1 MPTGTRAACRSVPVS
16 SAALLLA
23 LPLLERYG
31 LVGKHDRD
39 VVLDPVDE
47 LRLPAHAE
55 LAVGRELES
64 ALAHRA
70 DENVQQLLTDR
81 HGRLLSDRTA
91 RVQPWL
97 TSPACGRVK
106 QAAYLRGDQR
116 SGSTAGGL
124 EPGGVDGSDVP
135 RPGAPAAL
143 RA

>member
-1 MPTGTRAACRSVPVS
+1 GGGTPRAPAFRSVPVS

-23 LPLLERYG
+23 FPLLEGDG

-47 LRLPAHAE
+47 LRLPAHEE

-97 TSPACGRVK
+97 VRQRTS
-106 QAAYLRGDQR
+106 AAINDQ
-116 SGSTAGGL
+116 
-124 EPGGVDGSDVP
+124 GV
-135 RPGAPAAL
+135 RAADWSPV
-143 RA
+143 ASMEATF